1 VTIRHKLARW
11 VGFTVLISLSPL
23 LAAYLGLKAYS
34 RYHGIISL
42 SEHGELLL
50 IACVIGSSA
59 VGELVPPKTKRRT
72 GAKILV
78 AGITLCLVLISS
90 IYFGLI
96 SLGTGTIDA
105 GMVSSHSLILLVFT
119 VIISGFCVALSE
131 I

>member
-11 VGFTVLISLSPL
+11 FGFTVLISLAPL
-23 LAAYLGLKAYS
+23 FAAYLGLKTYS

-59 VGELVPPKTKRRT
+59 VGELVPPKTKKRT

-78 AGITLCLVLISS
+78 GSITLCLVLISS

-96 SLGTGTIDA
+96 SLGTGTIDPKV
-105 GMVSSHSLILLVFT
+105 VSSHSLILLICT
-119 VIISGFCVALSE
+119 VIMSGFCVSLSE
-131 I
+131 V